1 MATLETGTLQGS
13 TSAALLETGTVQ
25 GSSFVEL
32 ETGTLQGS
40 DYTFELTTGTLQN
53 SRVIAQDLVDTF
65 IVPESDRWNTA
76 VSGISSKLVLPKTV
90 VRFKLINNGVE
101 TDLTPYLLRCSITRR
116 HEGKATF
123 TASFIQHSP
132 AGFDDDGYPL
142 EDLWARMQIKQSD
155 LNPLFLGRNDMTN
168 KILSHRYDR
177 SRQAVIT
184 MDFHTEQGVQT
195 WRAPTFLL
203 GTPRLTKE
211 GILEWSGEGIL
222 TLLER
227 EGQYRDD
234 IVPGDNIL
242 NYAHATTREICAAHG
257 INTVV
262 IDYPDYPVR
271 QLRMSSGTPR
281 QWIEAM
287 AEPDQALVREEGD
300 GLVIRPAPQITAG
313 AQWAWVDYLNIMGLE
328 VEQTEGW
335 KNKFTLTRLRDQA
348 AVLSD
353 DGPQVCRG
361 EQCVGTQTVTV
372 SEPSNF
378 VVIYVKRRGNA
389 TLRFENFQPLDE
401 FGNAI
406 MPATNAQSF
415 ASATKIHSIRFDSV
429 PFYLGANQQQTQGV
443 SGGGPSTLSGNNT
456 NDPAALNQYVPE
468 YEWII
473 FGGSEA
479 TATAEAVDAFNEAFS
494 FQASD
499 SATQALWGEIPEGEA
514 IEMSVIPNGTVG
526 QRAVTAL
533 LYANVRM
540 VFKLTFS
547 TPYVNPWA
555 DPGDIHSITHY
566 RTSQTAVPWICEE
579 DTINFNDDKTLVQSF
594 VMHRGLI

>member
-13 TSAALLETGTVQ
+13 TAAVFLETGVVQ
-25 GSSFVEL
+25 GTSFLEL

-40 DYTFELTTGTLQN
+40 DYTFELTTGTLQA

-65 IVPESDRWNTA
+65 VVPNSDKWNTA
-76 VSGISSKLVLPKTV
+76 VSGVASKLVLPKIV
-90 VRFKLINNGVE
+90 WRFRLVNNGVE

-123 TASFIQHSP
+123 TAAFLQHSP
-132 AGFDDDGYPL
+132 EGFDADGYPL
-142 EDLWARMQIKQSD
+142 PDLWARMVIKQSD

-184 MDFHTEQGVQT
+184 LDFVTAQGTQT

-203 GTPRLTKE
+203 GTPRLNKE

-242 NYAHATTREICAAHG
+242 NYAHATTREIAAAHG
-257 INTVV
+257 INSVI

-287 AEPDQALVREEGD
+287 AEPYQALVREEGD
-300 GLVIRPAPQITAG
+300 GLVIRPAPQISAG

-335 KNKFTLTRLRDQA
+335 KNKFTLTRLRDQS

-361 EQCVGTQTVTV
+361 GQCVGTQTVTV

-378 VVIYVKRRGNA
+378 VVIYVKRRGNS
-389 TLRFENFQPLDE
+389 TLRFENFQPLNE

-406 MPATNAQSF
+406 MPASQAQSF
-415 ASATKIHSIRFDSV
+415 ASATKIHSIRFDAV
-429 PFYLGANQQQTQGV
+429 PYFLGANQQQTQGT
-443 SGGGPSTLSGNNT
+443 GAPSTLSGNTT
-456 NDPAALNQYVPE
+456 NDPAALNQYVAE
-468 YEWII
+468 YEWVI

-494 FQASD
+494 FVAND
-499 SATQALWGEIPEGEA
+499 AATQALWGEIPEGEA
-514 IEMSVIPNGTVG
+514 VEMSVIPNGTVG
-526 QRAVTAL
+526 QAAVNAL
-533 LYANVRM
+533 LYENVRK

-547 TPYVNPWA
+547 TPYCNPWA
-555 DPGDIHSITHY
+555 DPGEIHSITHY
-566 RTSQTAVPWICEE
+566 RKSMEDVPWIHEE
-579 DTINFNDDKTLVQSF
+579 DVLTLNDDKSNTQSF
-594 VMHRGLI
+594 TFHRGLI